1 MKSLRDFAYMFAIDA
16 VDDMV
21 SQGIVAVE
29 NSDLAR
35 IFLAARF
42 VAIMESTAL
51 SMSLSP
57 PLVLEVAGVYESD
70 DDDSVVC
77 LSSWSPLV
85 RNLKE

>member
-57 PLVLEVAGVYESD
+57 PLVLEVAGVYKSD